1 MAPRPAERG
10 PTPGHDLRGRVL
22 RVHGGVYEVETAP
35 GRMVEAAL
43 RGRLKREQRTG
54 DRVVAGDEVLVRQH
68 EDGSVTIEAVE
79 PRRSE
84 LARRAP
90 GRGRRGRRQQAR
102 IIVANVDQVVAV
114 FAAAE
119 PEPHLRMLDRFLVL
133 AEANSL
139 HAVVLVNKLDLAD
152 EAATRALFQRYQ
164 DAGYPVLLTSAV
176 TGRGVDALADRLR
189 GATSV
194 LTGPSG
200 VGKSSLLN
208 AIEPELELP
217 TAEISDAVGKGR
229 HTTVTARLIRLPH
242 GGYVADTPG
251 LRELGLWGVSPDEL
265 RTCFPEFHEP
275 AAHCRFGNGCTHSHE
290 PDCAV
295 RQGVEAG
302 GIHPE
307 RYSSYLAMLK
317 SETLDEA

>member
-1 MAPRPAERG
+1 MAPRPAERE
-10 PTPGHDLRGRVL
+10 PTPGHERGRVL
-22 RVHGGVYEVETAP
+22 CVHGGVYEVETAP
-35 GRMVEAAL
+35 GRVVEGAL

-54 DRVVAGDEVLVRQH
+54 DRVVAGDEVEVRH
-68 EDGSVTIEAVE
+68 HDDGSVTIEAVE

-90 GRGRRGRRQQAR
+90 GRGRRARRQKPR
-102 IIVANVDQVVAV
+102 IIVANVDQVVVV

-119 PEPHLRMLDRFLVL
+119 PDPHLRMLDRFLVL
-133 AEANSL
+133 AEANAL
-139 HAVVLVNKLDLAD
+139 HAVVLVNKLDLVD
-152 EAATRALFQRYQ
+152 EAGTWALFQRYE

-176 TGRGVDALADRLR
+176 TSRGLDALGERLR
-189 GATSV
+189 DAISV
-194 LTGPSG
+194 LAGPSG

-208 AIEPELELP
+208 ALEPQLQLP

-229 HTTVTARLIRLPH
+229 HTTVTARLIPLPH

-265 RTCFPEFHEP
+265 RLCFPEFHEP
-275 AAHCRFGNGCTHSHE
+275 AARCRFGNACTHSHE

-295 RQGVEAG
+295 REAAEAG
-302 GIHPE
+302 VLHPE
-307 RYSSYLAMLK
+307 RYGSYLAMLK
-317 SETLDEA
+317 SETLEEA